1 MEDYT
6 LKNKLKLG
14 VTLSLFFVFTVFF
27 YGPVGIY
34 LANADELDFGLGI
47 VMKQVVIC
55 LFL

>member
-1 MEDYT
+1 MEEYT

-14 VTLSLFFVFTVFF
+14 LVLGLFFVFTVFF

-47 VMKQVVIC
+47 V
-55 LFL
+55 